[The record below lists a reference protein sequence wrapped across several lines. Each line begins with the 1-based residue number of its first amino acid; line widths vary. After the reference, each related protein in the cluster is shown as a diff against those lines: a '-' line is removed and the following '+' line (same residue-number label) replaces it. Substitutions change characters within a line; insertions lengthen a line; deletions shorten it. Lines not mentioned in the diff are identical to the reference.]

1 MMNQRLAHDCAMNL
15 ATAVLEIIEN
25 CLREEER
32 RDAWLM
38 FVEAS
43 EQAFIQYEVRR
54 ERELAR
60 LARPSRN

>member
-1 MMNQRLAHDCAMNL
+1 MNL